1 MDGLANVSN
10 TQQQTQTNSVNTHEK
25 VQETQE
31 IHKDLIKEAQDE
43 LKDVKLDSKEEV
55 ESLVEKLNDA
65 ISPMDTSLK
74 FGVDKDDIY
83 YVSVIDKKT
92 NHMIRR
98 FPAEKA
104 QDFLPKMQ
112 EVSGI
117 LFDQK
122 G

>member
-83 YVSVIDKKT
+83 YVSVIDQKT